1 MKINKKQ
8 LATIILK
15 EFRDTF
21 KLKPKQI
28 DSKELE
34 KLLDLEGVK
43 IDDVN
48 IDIEAAQEYLKN
60 KLEEK

>member
-8 LATIILK
+8 LVTIILK

>member
-8 LATIILK
+8 LEEIILK

-21 KLKPKQI
+21 KLKSKQI

-43 IDDVN
+43 TDDVN